1 MPGRARRALGKTTRM
16 ERDISDGMAASPA
29 GHYLAMLR
37 AARDFGLEPTEIQAI
52 VQRFPMPKPSEGLAE
67 ALAEAILAR
76 APSF

>member
-1 MPGRARRALGKTTRM
+1 MDPETH
-16 ERDISDGMAASPA
+16 GMSASPA

-52 VQRFPMPKPSEGLAE
+52 VQRFPMPQPSEGLAE

-76 APSF
+76 GWAI